1 MSDKMKNTNKNTN
14 TNTNIKKNKFYGF
27 IEVFINNYWQTIL
40 FILLIVLLLII
51 LKYSQDKLDFPES
64 KMIINWFGIIMI
76 GNLLITYSIMMIY
89 QKVKNQTGFEGA
101 PGYQGKIGSSGE
113 NDYCDVCNVKVNKME
128 QVYELTPPQQPLMP
142 EKIIVEKTK
151 VKPKRMKPFSA

>member
-1 MSDKMKNTNKNTN
+1 MSDKIKNTSQN
-14 TNTNIKKNKFYGF
+14 KNKFYGF

-40 FILLIVLLLII
+40 FILLIVLLLIS
-51 LKYSQDKLDFPES
+51 LKFMQDKLDFPES

-76 GNLLITYSIMMIY
+76 SNLFITYSIFMIY
-89 QKVKNQTGFEGA
+89 QKVKNQPGFEGA
-101 PGYQGKIGSSGE
+101 PGYQGKIGGYGE
-113 NDYCDVCNVKVNKME
+113 NDYCEVCKEKVNTME

-151 VKPKRMKPFSA
+151 VKPKKMKPFAT

>member
-1 MSDKMKNTNKNTN
+1 MSEKKNNVNSR
-14 TNTNIKKNKFYGF
+14 KNKFYGF

-40 FILLIVLLLII
+40 FILLIVLLLVT
-51 LKYSQDKLDFPES
+51 LKYVQDKLDFPES
-64 KMIINWFGIIMI
+64 KMIINWFGIIVI

-89 QKVKNQTGFEGA
+89 QKVKNQPGIEGA

-113 NDYCDVCNVKVNKME
+113 NDYCEVCKEKVNTME

-142 EKIIVEKTK
+142 EKIIVKKTK
-151 VKPKRMKPFSA
+151 VKPAKIKDFAS

>member
-1 MSDKMKNTNKNTN
+1 MSEQNKNTN
-14 TNTNIKKNKFYGF
+14 GTINKNKFYGF

-40 FILLIVLLLII
+40 FILFIILLLIM
-51 LKYSQDKLDFPES
+51 LKYTQDKLDFPES

-76 GNLLITYSIMMIY
+76 GNLLITYSILMIY
-89 QKVKNQTGFEGA
+89 QKVKNQPGLEGA

-113 NDYCDVCNVKVNKME
+113 NDYCEVCKEKVNTME

-142 EKIIVEKTK
+142 EEIIVKKTQ
-151 VKPKRMKPFSA
+151 VKPDKIKPFSV

>member
-1 MSDKMKNTNKNTN
+1 MSDKMKN

-89 QKVKNQTGFEGA
+89 QKVKNQPGFEGA

-113 NDYCDVCNVKVNKME
+113 NDYCDICNIKVNEMQ

-142 EKIIVEKTK
+142 EKIVVEQTK
-151 VKPKRMKPFSA
+151 VKPKRMKPFSV

>member
-1 MSDKMKNTNKNTN
+1 MKNTK
-14 TNTNIKKNKFYGF
+14 TNIKKNKFYGF
-27 IEVFINNYWQTIL
+27 MEVFINNYWQTIL
-40 FILLIVLLLII
+40 FIFLIVILLII

-64 KMIINWFGIIMI
+64 KMIINWFGIVMI
-76 GNLLITYSIMMIY
+76 GNLLITYSIIMIY
-89 QKVKNQTGFEGA
+89 QKVKNQPGFEGA

-113 NDYCDVCNVKVNKME
+113 NDYCDTCNIKVNKME

-151 VKPKRMKPFSA
+151 AKPRIMKSFSV